1 MTDDAA
7 ITDDAEMADDTEM
20 TDDPVTFRDRERLA
34 RTRAHEAALDCLAA
48 GIEAALPERL
58 IRDAVSVR
66 DGTLRVE
73 GSDGAVGEYDLD
85 AYDRVVLLG
94 AGKAT
99 AGAAAALAGVLG
111 ESDREIDEGIV
122 VTDDPPDEEGEDA
135 IDSSSTAA
143 IDVLPGDHPLPSER
157 GVESAR
163 RVLDAAER
171 VGPDD
176 LVLAVITGGGSALL
190 AAPADPLSIDDL
202 RALTSELLASGA
214 SIDEINAVRKHCSAV
229 KGGRLARATAPAT
242 TVTLAV
248 SDVIGDPLDAIASG
262 PTIPDPS
269 TYADA
274 LAVLDRYDLDAPA
287 AVRERLRAGADGDLA
302 ETPTAGDPAFDR
314 SAAFVVGNGRTA
326 LDAAAT
332 AAADRGY
339 EPLVLSASVRGE
351 AREAGTTHA
360 AIAEECVRRGAP
372 IEPPA
377 VLLSGGETTVTVGDA
392 TEPGTGGPNAEFVA
406 SAGLVLAEG
415 PVGHAS
421 SGDGGS
427 GDSGSG
433 DGERGDGESD
443 DGDPRVIVASVDT
456 DGLDGPT
463 DAAGAVADAAT
474 LDPDAARDGLDRHDV
489 YPLLDEANALLRTG
503 PTGTNVNDLRAIVV
517 ERWE

>member
-1 MTDDAA
+1 MTDDAET
-7 ITDDAEMADDTEM
+7 IDDA
-20 TDDPVTFRDRERLA
+20 VTFRDRERLA
-34 RTRAHEAALDCLAA
+34 RTPTHEAALDCLAA

-66 DGTLRVE
+66 DGTLRIE
-73 GSDGAVGEYDLD
+73 GVDGAGGEYDLD

-99 AGAAAALAGVLG
+99 AGAAAGVAGALGR
-111 ESDREIDEGIV
+111 SDREIDEGIV
-122 VTDDPPDEEGEDA
+122 VTDDPPDWTGANASDP
-135 IDSSSTAA
+135 SSTAT

-171 VGPDD
+171 AGPDD

-190 AAPADPLSIDDL
+190 AAPADPISVGDL
-202 RALTSELLASGA
+202 RALTSALLTSGA

-229 KGGRLARATAPAT
+229 KGGQLARAAAPAT

-248 SDVIGDPLDAIASG
+248 SDVIGDPLDTIASG
-262 PTIPDPS
+262 PTVPDPS

-274 LAVLDRYDLDAPA
+274 LAVLDRYDLDAPDS
-287 AVRERLRAGADGDLA
+287 VRERLRAGADGELP

-360 AIAEECVRRGAP
+360 AIAEECAARGSP

-377 VLLSGGETTVTVGDA
+377 VLLSGGETTVTLGDA
-392 TEPGTGGPNAEFVA
+392 ADPGTGGPNAEFAA
-406 SAGLVLAEG
+406 SAGLALAEG
-415 PVGHAS
+415 PL
-421 SGDGGS
+421 GDGGGGGG
-427 GDSGSG
+427 GD
-433 DGERGDGESD
+433 D
-443 DGDPRVIVASVDT
+443 DGHGHSAPRVVVASADT

-463 DAAGAVADAAT
+463 DAAGAIADATT
-474 LDPDAARDGLDRHDV
+474 LDPDAARDALDRHDA
-489 YPLLDEANALLRTG
+489 YPLFDDAGALLRTG

-517 ERWE
+517 EKRDGEEGRSL

>member
-1 MTDDAA
+1 MGDCDA
-7 ITDDAEMADDTEM
+7 M
-20 TDDPVTFRDRERLA
+20 TFRDRDRLA
-34 RTRAHEAALDCLAA
+34 RTQAHETALDCLAA

-66 DGTLRVE
+66 DGTLRIAGV
-73 GSDGAVGEYDLD
+73 DGAVGEYDLD

-99 AGAAAALAGVLG
+99 AGTAAGVAGVLG
-111 ESDREIDEGIV
+111 ERDREIDEGIV
-122 VTDDPPDEEGEDA
+122 VTDGPRDDSDGKGEGSADA
-135 IDSSSTAA
+135 PSTAA

-157 GVESAR
+157 GAESAR

-171 VGPDD
+171 AGPDD

-190 AAPADPLSIDDL
+190 AAPADPVSVDEF
-202 RALTSELLASGA
+202 RALTSDLLASGA
-214 SIDEINAVRKHCSAV
+214 SIDEVNAVRKHCSAV
-229 KGGRLARATAPAT
+229 KGGRLARATFSAT

-262 PTIPDPS
+262 PTVSDPT

-274 LAVLDRYDLDAPA
+274 LAVLDRYDLDVPGS
-287 AVRERLRAGADGDLA
+287 VRERLSAGVDGAVA
-302 ETPTAGDPAFDR
+302 ETPTADDPAFDR

-326 LDAAAT
+326 LDAAAS

-360 AIAEECVRRGAP
+360 AIAEECVARGSP
-372 IEPPA
+372 VEPPA
-377 VLLSGGETTVTVGDA
+377 VLLSGGETTVTLADA
-392 TEPGTGGPNAEFVA
+392 AEPGRGGPNAEFVA
-406 SAGLVLAEG
+406 SASPALAEG
-415 PVGHAS
+415 PLA
-421 SGDGGS
+421 GGS
-427 GDSGSG
+427 AGDDANDSI
-433 DGERGDGESD
+433 
-443 DGDPRVIVASVDT
+443 PRVVVASVDT

-463 DAAGAVADAAT
+463 DAAGAIADATT
-474 LDPDAARDGLDRHDV
+474 LDPDAARDALDRHDA
-489 YPLLDEANALLRTG
+489 YPVLDDADALLRTG

-517 ERWE
+517 EERDGG

>member
-1 MTDDAA
+1 MTDDIA
-7 ITDDAEMADDTEM
+7 
-20 TDDPVTFRDRERLA
+20 VTFRDRERLA
-34 RTRAHEAALDCLAA
+34 RTRAHEVAIDCLAA

-99 AGAAAALAGVLG
+99 AGAAEGVAGVLG
-111 ESDREIDEGIV
+111 QNDRGIDEGVV
-122 VTDDPPDEEGEDA
+122 VTDDPADG
-135 IDSSSTAA
+135 SSGDPTGPPSTAA
-143 IDVLPGDHPLPSER
+143 IDVLPGDHPLPSDR

-171 VGPDD
+171 AGPDD

-190 AAPADPLSIDDL
+190 AAPAGPLSVDDL

-229 KGGRLARATAPAT
+229 KGGGLARAAAPAT

-248 SDVIGDPLDAIASG
+248 SDVIGDSLDTIASG
-262 PTIPDPS
+262 PTVPDPS

-274 LAVLDRYDLDAPA
+274 LAVLDRYDIDVPA
-287 AVRERLRAGADGDLA
+287 AVRERLRAGSEGKLP

-314 SAAFVVGNGRTA
+314 SAGFVVANGRTA
-326 LDAAAT
+326 LDAAAS

-339 EPLVLSASVRGE
+339 EPLILSASVRGE

-360 AIAEECVRRGAP
+360 AIAEECAARGSP
-372 IEPPA
+372 VEPPA

-392 TEPGTGGPNAEFVA
+392 KDPGTGGPNAEFVA
-406 SAGLVLAEG
+406 SAGLSLAEG
-415 PVGHAS
+415 PL
-421 SGDGGS
+421 GDGS
-427 GDSGSG
+427 ATE
-433 DGERGDGESD
+433 DG
-443 DGDPRVIVASVDT
+443 GDPRVVVASVDT

-463 DAAGAVADAAT
+463 DAAGAIGDATT
-474 LDPDAARDGLDRHDV
+474 LDPDDARDALDRHDA
-489 YPLLDEANALLRTG
+489 YPLLDDAGALLRTG
-503 PTGTNVNDLRAIVV
+503 ATGTNVNDLRAIVV
-517 ERWE
+517 EKRD